1 MALRGK
7 INANV
12 IEGATNICEYIW
24 QRIEDIR
31 LHVSNASSLDNDLNR
46 LSVDGAPSVYGCN
59 RDGGLWKYM

>member
-46 LSVDGAPSVYGCN
+46 SSIDGAPSLHGCN